1 MIPEVIKYP
10 PDFKRAGSVLPFA
23 LPGGDRAVKEISRIG
38 YSLRR
43 SAGIAPEGE
52 PMLEKMLSLGLNC
65 PATSSVGR
73 LFDGVCAIIGL
84 RERVSYEGQGAVLLE
99 SVAEATNDKY
109 DFAIIE
115 SDENTLLFDHRP
127 MIRALAAEAEAG
139 ESAGIMAAK
148 FMNTLCA
155 MAAELC
161 CRIRGRTGTDRVV
174 LSGGVF
180 QNQYLLRRITAA
192 LEECGLRVWRH
203 CRVSANDEGISLGQ
217 TMIAARRMSHVSC
230 DPSENTGN

>member
-1 MIPEVIKYP
+1 MKLLQKVIKYGARLVAP
-10 PDFKRAGSVLPFA
+10 LAQVEAHHNPEKIIT
-23 LPGGDRAVKEISRIG
+23 PGMPEL
-38 YSLRR
+38 LRQTT
-43 SAGIAPEGE
+43 A
-52 PMLEKMLSLGLNC
+52 
-65 PATSSVGR
+65 
-73 LFDGVCAIIGL
+73 
-84 RERVSYEGQGAVLLE
+84 QGAVLLE